1 MGSSISKPRAGPMTD
16 QSGSDHRSSPRL
28 DETDFLVVDVET
40 TGLSAE
46 GGDRVCEVGA
56 VKLRGGAIVATL
68 GTLIDPRRP
77 ISNGAY
83 AVNHISPEML
93 RNAPVFTDVA
103 ERLWGMMENSILVAY
118 NAPFDLSFLAA
129 EFRLLGY
136 PPIVH
141 PVVDALAI
149 ARRLLPGLERYPQ
162 GHVARILGIGD
173 PVQHR
178 ALEDAMVTAKIF
190 TIFSSILKAYDCTAV
205 GDLNRRDL
213 IELLHNRRMSIL
225 TDALSSA
232 RDVWIKYLSTSS
244 GEISDRIV
252 SPKEFSGKARYLIA
266 YCHTAKGERDFRI
279 DRILDLRLM
288 DSKSV

>member
-1 MGSSISKPRAGPMTD
+1 MTGQIRSAGA
-16 QSGSDHRSSPRL
+16 SSPRL

-46 GGDRVCEVGA
+46 GGDRVCELGA
-56 VKLRGGAIVATL
+56 VKLRGGAVIATL
-68 GTLIDPRRP
+68 GTLIDPCRP

-93 RNAPVFTDVA
+93 RDAPVFTGVA
-103 ERLWGMMENSILVAY
+103 ERLWGMMQDSILVAY
-118 NAPFDLSFLAA
+118 NAPFDLSFLAV

-136 PPIVH
+136 PPILN

-162 GHVARILGIGD
+162 GNVARILGIGGS
-173 PVQHR
+173 VQHR

-190 TIFSSILKAYDCTAV
+190 TVFSSILKAYDCTAV
-205 GDLNRRDL
+205 SDLNRRDL
-213 IELLHNRRMSIL
+213 LQVLYNRRMSIL

-232 RDVWIKYLSTSS
+232 RDVWIKYLSPSN

-252 SPKEFSGKARYLIA
+252 SPKEFSGKSRGPETRYLIA